1 MGSDCVEAN
10 SVNANSFNADSL
22 FDLSAVDDSCER
34 EAAAMLIM
42 ASYAS
47 DGPKTRRNCRP
58 RVCIDHFEQEPFE
71 IVKARVL
78 GLLSEV
84 PDKYSRLQ

>member
-10 SVNANSFNADSL
+10 SVNADSL

-42 ASYAS
+42 ASYAG
-47 DGPKTRRNCRP
+47 DGPKTRSNCRP

-71 IVKARVL
+71 IVRARVL

-84 PDKYSRLQ
+84 PDKYNRLQ